1 MVANGEN
8 MNLTGNLNIND
19 TQITSTSNL
28 LLSLLVTLAESIL
41 PILVGAAV
49 GHKSIN
55 HWLEKKY
62 NLAKKNALLENYS
75 QSLKKHSALLDN
87 FVNEVFRSYIVFR
100 KEDGLQAAEIGE
112 YSSPEQSISGFLR
125 FPSIP
130 GELPWKKFNEEY
142 KRLSSGLEEVSL
154 ARERLY
160 LDLRYF
166 LDRGNNMVDKV
177 QSITKKMSESEL
189 VIARLLQSTN
199 GGELLEF
206 YKKYRALSGEIRSET
221 GIFELEL
228 IHLQT

>member
-1 MVANGEN
+1 